1 MFLIDLTII
10 IDPVEFIFSYKHA
23 ILKVD
28 GVTRAPE
35 SCSYLKAV
43 KHRYMHRFAS
53 LDSKSIRQAK
63 QIMHH
68 SFYVVIMLG
77 LRASGSMSEMPRY
90 EHFFQ

>member
-28 GVTRAPE
+28 GVTRASE

-43 KHRYMHRFAS
+43 KHTRYMHRFAS

-63 QIMHH
+63 QIYA
-68 SFYVVIMLG
+68 SFILRSNYVRIKSFRKYV
-77 LRASGSMSEMPRY
+77 
-90 EHFFQ
+90 

>member
-28 GVTRAPE
+28 GVTSAPE

-63 QIMHH
+63 QIYA
-68 SFYVVIMLG
+68 SFILRSNYVRIKSFRKYV
-77 LRASGSMSEMPRY
+77 
-90 EHFFQ
+90 